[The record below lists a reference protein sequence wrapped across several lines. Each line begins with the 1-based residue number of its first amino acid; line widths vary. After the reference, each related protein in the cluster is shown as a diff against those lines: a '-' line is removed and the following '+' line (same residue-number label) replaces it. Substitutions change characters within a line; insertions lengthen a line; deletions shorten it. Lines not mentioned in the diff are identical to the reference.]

1 VAKRAEIVAK
11 AVGKRIRELRKKKGW
26 SQERLADES
35 QMHRSYMWGIEQGR
49 RNPSLRH
56 MSRIADALGVG
67 IATLFDGI

>member
-1 VAKRAEIVAK
+1 MRAEIIAK

-35 QMHRSYMWGIEQGR
+35 QVHRSYMCGIEQGR

-56 MSRIADALGVG
+56 LSRIADALEVP